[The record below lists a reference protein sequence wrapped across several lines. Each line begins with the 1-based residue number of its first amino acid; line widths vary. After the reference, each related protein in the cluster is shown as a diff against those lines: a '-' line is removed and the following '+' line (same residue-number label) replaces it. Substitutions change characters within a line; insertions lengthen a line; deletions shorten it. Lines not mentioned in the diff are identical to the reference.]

1 VKSLYAIAPSCPN
14 RAREDDA
21 RNSVH
26 IEPDDSM
33 WWVHLRRYATH
44 ELSYFGSSL
53 PHAFSGNPGGLR
65 FN

>member
-1 VKSLYAIAPSCPN
+1 
-14 RAREDDA
+14 
-21 RNSVH
+21 
-26 IEPDDSM
+26 M